1 MGMIKSKVQTIVDTY
16 SFDHVYYQ
24 IAQYL
29 LKHLDDV
36 YNMTLTSLAT
46 SSFTSR
52 SSVLKFCHDMGFE
65 SWKVFISHLASE
77 IEDRKSLNNI
87 IEMNVSLNLDRDYPK
102 MTRNQEHYFQEY
114 DAGISHEVI
123 GKIGQDI
130 VQAKRL
136 LICGEDNFCLCLREF
151 QTFLSFQGKEVY
163 IRSMLNKK
171 DINHL
176 LDTFDKDDLIFIIA
190 PNESFE
196 SLLESH
202 EFDEIIQ
209 FKQLMNIPIQKVFIG
224 QKSILNIKY
233 LGCTF
238 IGIPYTT
245 DYYLYLFAIIDFVY
259 KLSFAY
265 LQAKNINNKK

>member
-1 MGMIKSKVQTIVDTY
+1 MGMIISKVQTIVDTY

-114 DAGISHEVI
+114 DAR
-123 GKIGQDI
+123 DI
-130 VQAKRL
+130 
-136 LICGEDNFCLCLREF
+136 
-151 QTFLSFQGKEVY
+151 T
-163 IRSMLNKK
+163 
-171 DINHL
+171 
-176 LDTFDKDDLIFIIA
+176 
-190 PNESFE
+190 
-196 SLLESH
+196 
-202 EFDEIIQ
+202 
-209 FKQLMNIPIQKVFIG
+209 
-224 QKSILNIKY
+224 
-233 LGCTF
+233 
-238 IGIPYTT
+238 
-245 DYYLYLFAIIDFVY
+245 
-259 KLSFAY
+259 
-265 LQAKNINNKK
+265 